1 MTLRSALRLALA
13 LAVLLGAGTAPSVTP
28 ALAADPV
35 SGTVSGTVFNDFNGN
50 GQMDRTS
57 GIGVAVDVGIAG
69 IRVRAYD
76 TEGALVGETT
86 SGSDGNFLL
95 DINDSASTRVRIEFT
110 IPDVATA
117 PALAGFEP
125 SAAYWGPPEPT
136 DPVSPRSAGSIRFVD
151 IEAPVS
157 SIDFAV
163 LRPNDYCDD
172 PTLVTCL
179 LPIGDDE
186 GQAVP
191 GLVEFSADAMVPTFA
206 SNALTYTGAGF
217 QASSITLGSVFGIG
231 IDRSGRSVDGV
242 RVVAPNAFVGSYV
255 KRHSEYGSAGNTNTI
270 YRVPL
275 LAAGGS
281 AASVFVTLPSVDGRP
296 LPLHDPSVGTG
307 ALATIRYSDDRAI
320 FRHVGR
326 IGLGDVDVTDD
337 GETLLAVGMDETDP
351 RLFFIPLIRSGA
363 AVTPGP
369 FTSLPIP
376 RPSTFAGVDCQG
388 LWHPMGI
395 GTRGGRILIGGVCG
409 AEDTVTP
416 TSPRG
421 DVPTKA
427 AAFVLEYTG
436 SRDASGNFSTVFG
449 LRMDYDRGCGST
461 VLGCS
466 NTGSTT
472 GSPMS
477 ADWTAW
483 NDFPNWV
490 RNDNN
495 NRWLATNPQPML
507 SNIEI
512 TDSGD
517 LILAFRDRFTD
528 QQSPGM
534 MPWTEAANDDDDDYD
549 APTDFN
555 LGETANVFA
564 TGDILRVC
572 ASGGTMTLEAN
583 GTCPNLLGSEAPD
596 FTGPPSGRLEFYWDN
611 FPHFASIRNS
621 DAGTQHPETA
631 NGSTATLPGWTGVW
645 STAYDIDFV
654 NQQGVLVFG
663 QCSDMAD
670 PTKCLPD
677 TKLAAGFPNAGYGN
691 RLGGIR
697 FPRDPSVLPW
707 LSAPTFEKG
716 NGLADLELVC
726 DQAPLQIGNRVWIDL
741 NGDGIQDPDEPSV
754 AGVTVRLYDANGVL
768 VGTAITGP
776 DGEYFFSSASGEA
789 ADGGATPDA
798 FGGGLAPGATFTVRL
813 DERSDYAEGGPLHG
827 YVVTITAS
835 TVSVVSGVT
844 GGLDSDATLNAA
856 GFPII
861 AIPALRSGTFD
872 HTFDVGLVV
881 ATDVDL
887 PIGSLGGEDPLIP
900 AAIPAGSGGGA
911 FRGSDGLLL
920 FSVGIAALLAIASIP
935 SLRMRL
941 LGHAPLVR
949 RTSGATGRPRAVTSP
964 SSADLIQRPLWR
976 NSSLFDGRGATDKAP
991 IVQEE
996 RQSPG
1001 EGPASSGH

>member
-1 MTLRSALRLALA
+1 MTLRNVLRLALSLA
-13 LAVLLGAGTAPSVTP
+13 LLLGAGVAPSVTP
-28 ALAADPV
+28 AVATDPL
-35 SGTVSGTVFNDFNGN
+35 SGTVTGTVFNDFNGN
-50 GQMDRTS
+50 GQMDTKG

-86 SGSDGNFLL
+86 SGSDGDFRL
-95 DINDSASTRVRIEFT
+95 DITDSASTRVRIEFT
-110 IPDVATA
+110 IPDAATA
-117 PALAGFEP
+117 PELAGFEP

-179 LPIGDDE
+179 LPIGDE
-186 GQAVP
+186 GGQVVP
-191 GLVEFSADAMVPTFA
+191 GLVEFSADNMVPT
-206 SNALTYTGAGF
+206 LTPNPLDYTGAGF

-231 IDRSGRSVDGV
+231 IDRNGRSVDGV
-242 RVVAPNAFVGSYV
+242 RVDAPNAFVGSYV
-255 KRHSEYGSAGNTNTI
+255 KRHTEYGSAGNTNAI

-275 LAAGGS
+275 LATGGS
-281 AASVFVTLPSVDGRP
+281 AASVFVTLPSVEGRP
-296 LPLHDPSVGTG
+296 LPLHDPKVGTG
-307 ALATIRYSDDRAI
+307 ALATIRYSDDRAV
-320 FRHVGR
+320 FSHVGR

-351 RLFFIPLIRSGA
+351 RLFFIPLIRSGM
-363 AVTPGP
+363 AVEPGLV
-369 FTSLPIP
+369 TSLPIT
-376 RPSTFAGVDCQG
+376 RPATFAGVDCQG

-395 GTRGGRILIGGVCG
+395 GTRGDRILIGGVCG
-409 AEDTVTP
+409 AENTVTP

-427 AAFVLEYTG
+427 AAFVLEYAGARDG
-436 SRDASGNFSTVFG
+436 SGDFSTIFG
-449 LRMDYDRGCGST
+449 LRMDYDRGCGSQN
-461 VLGCS
+461 LGCL
-466 NTGSTT
+466 NHTSTT
-472 GSPMS
+472 GSVLS

-490 RNDNN
+490 RNDSNS
-495 NRWLATNPQPML
+495 RWLATNPQPML

-534 MPWTEAANDDDDDYD
+534 MPWTEAVDDDDYD
-549 APTDFN
+549 APTGFN

-572 ASGGTMTLEAN
+572 ASDGTLTLESD

-596 FTGPPSGRLEFYWDN
+596 YTASPGGRLEYYWDN
-611 FPHFASIRNS
+611 FPHFGGIGTVR
-621 DAGTQHPETA
+621 AGVEHPETA

-677 TKLAAGFPNAGYGN
+677 EELASGFPNAGYGN

-697 FPRDPSVLPW
+697 LPRSGSGLPW
-707 LSAPTFEKG
+707 PTGPTFEKG

-789 ADGGATPDA
+789 ADGGETPDA

-827 YVVTITAS
+827 YVVTITSS
-835 TVSVVSGVT
+835 TVEVASGVA

-856 GFPII
+856 GFPVI
-861 AIPALRSGTFD
+861 AIPALSSGTFD
-872 HTFDVGLVV
+872 HTFDVGFVV

-887 PIGSLGGEDPLIP
+887 PIGSLGDEDPLIP

-911 FRGSDGLLL
+911 FRGSDALLL
-920 FSVGIAALLAIASIP
+920 LSVSIAALLAIASIP

-941 LGHAPLVR
+941 LRDAPLER
-949 RTSGATGRPRAVTSP
+949 RTSGATGRPRAITTP
-964 SSADLIQRPLWR
+964 PSADLIQRPLWR
-976 NSSLFDGRGATDKAP
+976 NSSLFDGRGATEKAP
-991 IVQEE
+991 IVREE

-1001 EGPASSGH
+1001 EGHDASSR